1 MITKPVILWIGASPQ
16 VVVPVSQYDTI
27 WNFVFSVRY
36 EDAEWT
42 IPAGATAKLMGR
54 TSASTTFEIDGTIS
68 DNKITVT
75 ASTSVTGVAGNSVCE
90 VRIIADGKQV
100 STANFILAVEKAP

>member
-1 MITKPVILWIGASPQ
+1 MITKPVTLWIGASPQ

-27 WNFVFSVRY
+27 WNFVFTIRY

-42 IPAGATAKLMGR
+42 IPGGATAKLVGR
-54 TSASTTFEIDGTIS
+54 AASNATFEVDGTIA

-75 ASTSVTGVAGNSVCE
+75 ASTSITGVAGNAVCE
-90 VRIIADGKQV
+90 VRITADGKQV
-100 STANFILAVEKAP
+100 STANFVLAVEKAP